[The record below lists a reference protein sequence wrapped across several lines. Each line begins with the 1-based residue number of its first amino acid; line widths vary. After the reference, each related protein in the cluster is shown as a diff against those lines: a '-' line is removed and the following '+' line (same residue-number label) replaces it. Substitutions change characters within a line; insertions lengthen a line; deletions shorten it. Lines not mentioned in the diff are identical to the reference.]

1 MSTAVALAALSAAVT
16 HAQLAT
22 DAAERLADQLVEER
36 SLTEPPPRTIHKT
49 AAPRESF
56 PGSQPVPIIAPKV
69 RAPEPKRINGPSVL
83 LPQAEEAAA
92 VSGVGGGWDVGDV
105 DLEAEDGAS
114 TTGAL
119 KASGASTDNK
129 SRSVAAS
136 KNEPATEVSGSILGD
151 DINEDGWDVEGLG
164 EEPGWEV
171 DDIGMAPPSSDL
183 LGRFNQRPAS
193 LVAELVADGDPLKM
207 HSAVVEIV
215 AAGGV
220 WSGSC
225 ADFIAAVRAGFSH
238 RPHALKSL
246 QDVWDSLCVVFGYP
260 GGLSRL
266 IPLSPTTTDDF
277 VVQIVKDGIGL
288 NAGIWRSVG
297 DSSAL
302 DDQVHTLRSYEKG
315 DGSPLSPL
323 DWLCLL
329 WANHVSDA
337 PPNSLRD
344 RLLDCYLD
352 SVKAIGFESSGDL
365 LATLTPFPED
375 FKASLAL
382 VESLED
388 RSLPTVCMQV
398 RCVVPDLLKATW
410 EEAGDLAEALLRR
423 RGQPSPSSGLSEAE
437 EFSLV

>member
-1 MSTAVALAALSAAVT
+1 MSTAVTLAALSAAVT

-49 AAPRESF
+49 AAPRES
-56 PGSQPVPIIAPKV
+56 PPASQPVPIIAPKV
-69 RAPEPKRINGPSVL
+69 RAPEPKRIDGPSVL

-92 VSGVGGGWDVGDV
+92 AASDVGGGWDVGDV

-114 TTGAL
+114 TTGVL
-119 KASGASTDNK
+119 KASGAN
-129 SRSVAAS
+129 RSIAAD

-151 DINEDGWDVEGLG
+151 DINEDGWDVEGLD

-183 LGRFNQRPAS
+183 LGRFTQRPAS
-193 LVAELVADGDPLKM
+193 LVAELVADGDPCKM
-207 HSAVVEIV
+207 RSAVVEIV

-246 QDVWDSLCVVFGYP
+246 QDVWDSLCLVFGYP

-277 VVQIVKDGIGL
+277 VVQLVNDGMGL

-302 DDQVHTLRSYEKG
+302 VDQVSLFPARSRQ
-315 DGSPLSPL
+315 S
-323 DWLCLL
+323 
-329 WANHVSDA
+329 
-337 PPNSLRD
+337 
-344 RLLDCYLD
+344 
-352 SVKAIGFESSGDL
+352 
-365 LATLTPFPED
+365 
-375 FKASLAL
+375 
-382 VESLED
+382 
-388 RSLPTVCMQV
+388 
-398 RCVVPDLLKATW
+398 
-410 EEAGDLAEALLRR
+410 
-423 RGQPSPSSGLSEAE
+423 
-437 EFSLV
+437 